1 RKLIEII
8 SDYVRKTLQCDAVWM
23 ALRDSEPD
31 YMRVYALDPT
41 FDVDARSGEGR
52 RFPLEGTFAAKVLA
66 TFETLLLT
74 REDLEN
80 SPSPFVRSIAAQG
93 IHSGCLVPLISQG
106 RGLGVVSMTSRREN
120 AFTNEDAELFTQIA
134 GQLAIAVDNALNFE
148 RARDAEAEAKRK
160 SERLQMLLEINNAL
174 VSQLS
179 LRELVRA
186 ISTTLRATMGY
197 DSATVGLYDAETN
210 QLRAYVFDLP
220 ENIQPIEEG
229 TVIPLEGSV
238 GGRAME
244 SSEPVFINRADRAR
258 AHSEFDLR
266 IVEGGIRSAGVLPL
280 MAHGRKLGLLGVL
293 SFREDAFPAA
303 DQELLGHVA
312 KQIAI
317 AVENALAFHEIETLK
332 NKLTSEKLYLEDE
345 IRTEHNFEELIGFS
359 SAFKRILKQV
369 ETVAP
374 TESAV
379 LIRGETGTGKE
390 LLARAIHNLSARSE
404 RSLVKINC
412 AAIPTG
418 LIESELFGHEK
429 GAFTGAITQRIG
441 RFELAHKGTLF
452 LDEVGDIPLE
462 LQPKLLRVLQ
472 EQEFE
477 RLGSTRTQKVDVR
490 LIAATNCDL
499 EQMV

>member
-1 RKLIEII
+1 FARVISVMRESGLNTAYLLPLTSLDRKLGTVIFISRQKDAWSDDDRSVLQQATKLVALAVDNVVNFESARAPETALRRRLEQLRLLLAVGKSVASHLDLRKLIEII

-80 SPSPFVRSIAAQG
+80 SPSPFVPSIAAQG
-93 IHSGCLVPLISQG
+93 IYSGCLAPLISQG

-197 DSATVGLYDAETN
+197 DSATVGLYDAVTN
-210 QLRAYVFDLP
+210 QLRADVFVLP

-229 TVIPLEGSV
+229 TVIRLEGSV

-293 SFREDAFPAA
+293 
-303 DQELLGHVA
+303 
-312 KQIAI
+312 
-317 AVENALAFHEIETLK
+317 
-332 NKLTSEKLYLEDE
+332 
-345 IRTEHNFEELIGFS
+345 
-359 SAFKRILKQV
+359 
-369 ETVAP
+369 
-374 TESAV
+374 
-379 LIRGETGTGKE
+379 
-390 LLARAIHNLSARSE
+390 
-404 RSLVKINC
+404 
-412 AAIPTG
+412 
-418 LIESELFGHEK
+418 
-429 GAFTGAITQRIG
+429 
-441 RFELAHKGTLF
+441 
-452 LDEVGDIPLE
+452 
-462 LQPKLLRVLQ
+462 
-472 EQEFE
+472 
-477 RLGSTRTQKVDVR
+477 
-490 LIAATNCDL
+490 
-499 EQMV
+499 

>member
-1 RKLIEII
+1 GTSQQSSESRLRQYQALIEVAESIIAHRDLNSLLQELKKRLGALVNIDGAHVVLHDAKENVMRRYVLKSASQQGESLIAELPMYEAPSGLVWQTQQPLLINDLDAYQDRFARVISVMRESGLNTAYLLPLTSLDRKLGTVIFISRQKDAWSDDDRSVLQQATKLVALAVDNVVNFESARAAETELKRRLEQLRLLLAVGKSVASHLDLRKLIEII

-93 IHSGCLVPLISQG
+93 IHSGCLAPLISQG

-210 QLRAYVFDLP
+210 QLRTYVFDLP

-229 TVIPLEGSV
+229 TVIPLEG
-238 GGRAME
+238 
-244 SSEPVFINRADRAR
+244 
-258 AHSEFDLR
+258 
-266 IVEGGIRSAGVLPL
+266 
-280 MAHGRKLGLLGVL
+280 
-293 SFREDAFPAA
+293 
-303 DQELLGHVA
+303 
-312 KQIAI
+312 
-317 AVENALAFHEIETLK
+317 
-332 NKLTSEKLYLEDE
+332 
-345 IRTEHNFEELIGFS
+345 
-359 SAFKRILKQV
+359 
-369 ETVAP
+369 
-374 TESAV
+374 
-379 LIRGETGTGKE
+379 
-390 LLARAIHNLSARSE
+390 
-404 RSLVKINC
+404 
-412 AAIPTG
+412 
-418 LIESELFGHEK
+418 
-429 GAFTGAITQRIG
+429 
-441 RFELAHKGTLF
+441 
-452 LDEVGDIPLE
+452 
-462 LQPKLLRVLQ
+462 
-472 EQEFE
+472 
-477 RLGSTRTQKVDVR
+477 
-490 LIAATNCDL
+490 
-499 EQMV
+499 